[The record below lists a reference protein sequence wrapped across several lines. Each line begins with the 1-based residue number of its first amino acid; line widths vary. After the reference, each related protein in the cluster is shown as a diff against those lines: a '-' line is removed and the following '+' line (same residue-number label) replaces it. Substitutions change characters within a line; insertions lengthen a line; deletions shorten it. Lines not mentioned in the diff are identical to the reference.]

1 MPSGHPD
8 FASLAAFPRPN
19 EHGAAAAVEIAV
31 LERVRFTYAQPS
43 APQQDDHRA
52 KPVSVGTVVD
62 RAHDGDDLLNG
73 RRIRR
78 VLVPLVSR
86 RTAPVIA
93 RHRRW
98 RAAMPSRVQQHGF
111 HESSLGWVGV
121 CCYWKRSRSAERSL
135 YESIEW

>member
-62 RAHDGDDLLNG
+62 RARMTATISSTVGGSAGYSSPLFRGG
-73 RRIRR
+73 RPR
-78 VLVPLVSR
+78 
-86 RTAPVIA
+86 
-93 RHRRW
+93 
-98 RAAMPSRVQQHGF
+98 
-111 HESSLGWVGV
+111 
-121 CCYWKRSRSAERSL
+121 
-135 YESIEW
+135 